1 MVGLQMQ
8 VDLNPI
14 FCEIGSVQSSNGSVT
29 LDMQYTWLRA
39 VVNACSLADTV
50 QVEVRCLILDSFLY
64 VDRIIVIFGIQ
75 EYQFMV
81 AQSGGFLL
89 SLRTPYFSRFHRKN

>member
-1 MVGLQMQ
+1 MQCIWLQMQ

-14 FCEIGSVQSSNGSVT
+14 FCEIGPVQSSNGSVT
-29 LDMQYTWLRA
+29 LDMQYTCLR
-39 VVNACSLADTV
+39 VVVSACSLADTV

-75 EYQFMV
+75 KYR
-81 AQSGGFLL
+81 
-89 SLRTPYFSRFHRKN
+89 LRVTS